1 MVTTFFLMIF
11 IMYLL
16 APSLQEERKRSR
28 PSPNCDGA
36 LDVRSFEL
44 VGERPLERPQNYLY
58 RMNTHVHTTL
68 IWMIPSLKIF
78 WLREIGSPDI
88 STPKI
93 FVKIHRRQRLQNNL
107 RTTSESSKKSIPV
120 ICGPLS
126 SILHEHVFL
135 PVLSIVATMR
145 AMSRSSSSLISP
157 DSDWPY
163 NERQVHD

>member
-1 MVTTFFLMIF
+1 MIF

-28 PSPNCDGA
+28 PAPNCDGA

-44 VGERPLERPQNYLY
+44 VGEWPLERPQNYLY

-68 IWMIPSLKIF
+68 IWMISSLKIF

-93 FVKIHRRQRLQNNL
+93 FVKIHRRQRL
-107 RTTSESSKKSIPV
+107 RTTSKRPQKVQKNPSRSFAAHCPQF
-120 ICGPLS
+120 CTNM
-126 SILHEHVFL
+126 FL
-135 PVLSIVATMR
+135 FALLQRWEQCPVLVLQT
-145 AMSRSSSSLISP
+145 
-157 DSDWPY
+157 DWPY